1 MRDYWKTL
9 TILKKIKFLISIIL
23 FIFMILFIFQ
33 NWKDEKINM
42 LFFDMYVPLS
52 LVRGISFFIGYSMSS
67 LFNYKEINSKDKEL
81 KSLKDSIKEGELK
94 N

>member
-1 MRDYWKTL
+1 
-9 TILKKIKFLISIIL
+9 
-23 FIFMILFIFQ
+23 
-33 NWKDEKINM
+33 
-42 LFFDMYVPLS
+42 
-52 LVRGISFFIGYSMSS
+52 MSS

>member
-52 LVRGISFFIGYSMSS
+52 LVIGISFFIGYSMSS

-81 KSLKDSIKEGELK
+81 KSLKDSIKEGEVK